1 MASHPLSA
9 PPPSQPEAP
18 IPSAPPTILK
28 FVLIGDAATGK
39 TAFRER
45 FIRDRFTGI
54 YRATIGC
61 DFLGRVVQVDRVP
74 GYDIDAEDGNETEA
88 EPRGPD
94 EARLQVWDTAGQER
108 FRSLAPAFYRS
119 SDACLLLY
127 SLASSLSPTKTA
139 ESITTWFH
147 EFSTKCPVD
156 DPRLFSWACVGT
168 KADEVRG
175 DPEREKRAREIQ
187 DEVERALRKLM
198 PRRVVEVGGS
208 NGDKQKRRRAARVG
222 NGVEQARPPPTVS
235 VEVLPPKGSKEAAAR
250 RRQKLAAARAT
261 SSTTSIA
268 QDELPK
274 VVVDGEQVAPSA
286 LDPHSSN
293 RDPNL
298 LIDRPSTSRT
308 STANSTTSSNAASV
322 ATATTTGT
330 AATFELDAPLSDLL
344 YATSPPPAP
353 AHFGPAG
360 APPAVYIGGPY
371 RDPEGRLLGSEDVDA
386 VLEEGGGAPDH
397 RREGLEQAED
407 QNQDLDELERDAEE
421 IGEGQAEGE
430 EGCKLEEEEERYED
444 QGIRHFRWTSAK
456 TGEGVQEVFEYLT
469 RRVLTIRRAEALSED
484 EHAAHDV
491 AAQPTD
497 ELLERIFT
505 EYYLEER
512 QAHVQ
517 QPRNPILIICK
528 RVSTLVERLWLQT
541 IRFHA
546 SRKKTESFLA
556 NLINSQP
563 NKRAA
568 VRDLEIYVHPDSTV
582 LVYAALADLPSLHS
596 LCLRLVD
603 DNLQDFKGAPMG
615 SADSRNGLQPLDA
628 GSFDVSTA
636 DNLQQAG
643 ITNFELHFHRE
654 GDATDL
660 ADLPWSLFRRLVLV
674 FHYDDLEEISSC
686 IRSLAQQS
694 LDGSKATNLQALEIK
709 LLDGG
714 DGSGETILDHL
725 RCAFQ
730 QCSLTHLALFSNAT
744 GPVLQLDEDWSAL
757 RHLSFHVHQYDLL
770 SHRFEDFASVLG
782 HCDNLLSL
790 TLRAFD
796 YSSCE
801 CCYMD
806 VDIFIGLD
814 EKDWLPEGRN
824 LIAVVYL
831 VRHQTEILD
840 LRIQSDDGC
849 HELRWTR
856 TDGADDFALG
866 RWTLF

>member
-94 EARLQVWDTAGQER
+94 EARLQVWDTAGELLPLTARLERSFAQVADSLSSGQER

-208 NGDKQKRRRAARVG
+208 NGDKQKRGRAARVG

-330 AATFELDAPLSDLL
+330 AATFELDAPLSDL
-344 YATSPPPAP
+344 PPAP

-397 RREGLEQAED
+397 RRGGGGEGGEQKKKT
-407 QNQDLDELERDAEE
+407 DELERAA
-421 IGEGQAEGE
+421 G
-430 EGCKLEEEEERYED
+430 
-444 QGIRHFRWTSAK
+444 
-456 TGEGVQEVFEYLT
+456 
-469 RRVLTIRRAEALSED
+469 RVG
-484 EHAAHDV
+484 
-491 AAQPTD
+491 
-497 ELLERIFT
+497 
-505 EYYLEER
+505 
-512 QAHVQ
+512 
-517 QPRNPILIICK
+517 
-528 RVSTLVERLWLQT
+528 
-541 IRFHA
+541 A
-546 SRKKTESFLA
+546 S
-556 NLINSQP
+556 
-563 NKRAA
+563 
-568 VRDLEIYVHPDSTV
+568 
-582 LVYAALADLPSLHS
+582 
-596 LCLRLVD
+596 
-603 DNLQDFKGAPMG
+603 
-615 SADSRNGLQPLDA
+615 
-628 GSFDVSTA
+628 
-636 DNLQQAG
+636 
-643 ITNFELHFHRE
+643 
-654 GDATDL
+654 
-660 ADLPWSLFRRLVLV
+660 
-674 FHYDDLEEISSC
+674 
-686 IRSLAQQS
+686 
-694 LDGSKATNLQALEIK
+694 
-709 LLDGG
+709 
-714 DGSGETILDHL
+714 
-725 RCAFQ
+725 
-730 QCSLTHLALFSNAT
+730 
-744 GPVLQLDEDWSAL
+744 
-757 RHLSFHVHQYDLL
+757 
-770 SHRFEDFASVLG
+770 
-782 HCDNLLSL
+782 
-790 TLRAFD
+790 
-796 YSSCE
+796 
-801 CCYMD
+801 
-806 VDIFIGLD
+806 
-814 EKDWLPEGRN
+814 
-824 LIAVVYL
+824 
-831 VRHQTEILD
+831 
-840 LRIQSDDGC
+840 
-849 HELRWTR
+849 
-856 TDGADDFALG
+856 
-866 RWTLF
+866 

>member
-94 EARLQVWDTAGQER
+94 EARLQVWDTAGELLPLTARLERSFAQVADSLSSGQER

-456 TGEGVQEVFEYLT
+456 TGEGVQEV
-469 RRVLTIRRAEALSED
+469 
-484 EHAAHDV
+484 
-491 AAQPTD
+491 
-497 ELLERIFT
+497 
-505 EYYLEER
+505 
-512 QAHVQ
+512 
-517 QPRNPILIICK
+517 
-528 RVSTLVERLWLQT
+528 
-541 IRFHA
+541 
-546 SRKKTESFLA
+546 
-556 NLINSQP
+556 
-563 NKRAA
+563 
-568 VRDLEIYVHPDSTV
+568 
-582 LVYAALADLPSLHS
+582 
-596 LCLRLVD
+596 
-603 DNLQDFKGAPMG
+603 
-615 SADSRNGLQPLDA
+615 
-628 GSFDVSTA
+628 
-636 DNLQQAG
+636 
-643 ITNFELHFHRE
+643 
-654 GDATDL
+654 
-660 ADLPWSLFRRLVLV
+660 
-674 FHYDDLEEISSC
+674 
-686 IRSLAQQS
+686 
-694 LDGSKATNLQALEIK
+694 
-709 LLDGG
+709 
-714 DGSGETILDHL
+714 
-725 RCAFQ
+725 
-730 QCSLTHLALFSNAT
+730 
-744 GPVLQLDEDWSAL
+744 
-757 RHLSFHVHQYDLL
+757 
-770 SHRFEDFASVLG
+770 
-782 HCDNLLSL
+782 
-790 TLRAFD
+790 
-796 YSSCE
+796 
-801 CCYMD
+801 
-806 VDIFIGLD
+806 
-814 EKDWLPEGRN
+814 
-824 LIAVVYL
+824 
-831 VRHQTEILD
+831 
-840 LRIQSDDGC
+840 
-849 HELRWTR
+849 
-856 TDGADDFALG
+856 
-866 RWTLF
+866 